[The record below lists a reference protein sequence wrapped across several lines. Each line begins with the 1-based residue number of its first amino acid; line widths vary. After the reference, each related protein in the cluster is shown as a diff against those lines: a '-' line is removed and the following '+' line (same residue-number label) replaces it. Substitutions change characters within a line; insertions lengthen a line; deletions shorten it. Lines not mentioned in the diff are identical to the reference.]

1 MAATKPSFA
10 NPEIKR
16 DLDPLDAPGTK
27 TCKKG
32 EDHQANSYV
41 VSEFLHSYCTSS
53 NQQQQMQQIVMVEM
67 QRQ

>member
-10 NPEIKR
+10 NPEIKG
-16 DLDPLDAPGTK
+16 DLDRLHAPGTN
-27 TCKKG
+27 TCKKD

-41 VSEFLHSYCTSS
+41 VSEFLHSYCTSN
-53 NQQQQMQQIVMVEM
+53 NQLQQKQQIVMVEM